1 MKLRDILTK
10 RLGPMPLS
18 GWLTLVLVIAAAGV
32 LRDSIWP
39 TKTNR
44 SYLIEVIETG
54 MLQKT
59 ANKLIAKTKLEIKS
73 APHSDADWARIEK
86 GLSGCMA
93 KEANNFLASEDP
105 YLALKAD
112 KSTPV
117 YLAKRFLDACDAA
130 GPAPT
135 SPTIASS
142 GEIYLFCN
150 LYRPDGT
157 GSQISF
163 AYDPGKSTLYSV
175 DRGAN
180 YRVDRNTSTEL
191 WANLETMYSDFPP
204 TATATA
210 FRLNRITGAASVDF
224 LHKPTEPE
232 IEICKKR
239 PGTGA
244 LYCDMTEV
252 LTAYAQSGRCAVV
265 DRAVK

>member
-1 MKLRDILTK
+1 
-10 RLGPMPLS
+10 MPLS
-18 GWLTLVLVIAAAGV
+18 GWLTLVLVIAGAGV

-54 MLQKT
+54 TLRKT
-59 ANKLIAKTKLEIKS
+59 ANELIAKAKLKTES
-73 APHSDADWARIEK
+73 APDSDADWARIEK

-93 KEANNFLASEDP
+93 KEANNFLASGDP

-112 KSTPV
+112 KATPV

-142 GEIYLFCN
+142 GEIYLSCN
-150 LYRPDGT
+150 LNRPDGT
-157 GSQISF
+157 SSQISF
-163 AYDPGKSTLYSV
+163 AYDPSKGTLYSV
-175 DRGAN
+175 DRSAN

-191 WANLETMYSDFPP
+191 WANLETTYRDFPP
-204 TATATA
+204 TAFATG
-210 FRLNRITGAASVDF
+210 FRLNRITGAASVEF

-232 IEICKKR
+232 VETCKKH
-239 PGTGA
+239 PGMFEDICRD
-244 LYCDMTEV
+244 YVV
-252 LTAYAQSGRCAVV
+252 LTEHAQNGKCAVV